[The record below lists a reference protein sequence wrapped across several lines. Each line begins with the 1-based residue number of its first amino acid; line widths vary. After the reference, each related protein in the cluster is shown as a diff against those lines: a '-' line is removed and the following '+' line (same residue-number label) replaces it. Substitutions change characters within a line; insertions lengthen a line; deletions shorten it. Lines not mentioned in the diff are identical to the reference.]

1 MTNEEFCRLDTQFYG
16 EETSHIK
23 QIALRT
29 FNGEE
34 LKEYVEHC
42 IKLNSVVLADVS
54 ISGCDPYCT
63 YSRAMNQP
71 RPRLCVKCKKPET
84 N

>member
-1 MTNEEFCRLDTQFYG
+1 MTEDLKKEIVELLENLTYWDTCPQNYKDRIPTMI
-16 EETSHIK
+16 EALK
-23 QIALRT
+23 QGQSLPID
-29 FNGEE
+29 
-34 LKEYVEHC
+34 
-42 IKLNSVVLADVS
+42 SVS
-54 ISGCDPYCT
+54 NSGCDPYCT